1 MNYIDWTI
9 MGLYVAMLIWISY
22 RIGRQQFNEEDY
34 YLGSKKIHWLPVG
47 ISTMA
52 TQLSTNSMLGAP
64 AFVAFSIGG
73 GLFWLQYELAVP
85 LAMIFIMIFLI
96 PFFRKAG
103 VISIYE
109 YLEMRLGPMTR
120 LSLSLLFQFIVAF
133 GTGVTIYG
141 ISIVLQVCLGM
152 PFWLAVVLLGVVTI
166 IYDTLG
172 GMKSVIISD
181 VIQMGI
187 LMLGIGVAAY
197 YATTLS
203 GGFSGVLENFQPER
217 LKALDLSG
225 TGLGDG
231 ATFSFLPMLF
241 GGFFLYV
248 SYYGCN
254 QTQVQRQLSTENIDD
269 TNMALF
275 LNGMLRFPVVLGY
288 CFLGVAI
295 GAFAVIHT
303 DFISTLPTREIIAGG
318 ITKSV
323 PNFNAAVPIFVLSY
337 LPHGV
342 IGLIIIGL
350 FAAAMS
356 SLDSTL
362 NSLSA
367 VTVRDIF
374 DRYLTGE
381 KTRTAKHKLWI
392 SKGVT
397 VFWGVICITF
407 SFFVGNISDSII
419 VSINKIGSLA
429 NGPILAAFLLAILT
443 KRANDFGTVT
453 GIVAGFVVN
462 LALWLYVPGVSWLW
476 WNVIGCVVT
485 FGVGYLASLA
495 FPQVDFETV
504 KNLIWQKNIS
514 RDSFNYQK
522 NWNVFYAILVI
533 WFVVILGVIAVI

>member
-381 KTRTAKHKLWI
+381 KTHTAKHKLWI